1 MLLKILT
8 VISALSFIYYG
19 LTFFTNSKMKE
30 EFERYNLAKFR
41 SLIGFLQL
49 LGGLGLLI
57 GMLWNPILIVSAG
70 GLALLMLIGFGVR
83 IKMKDG
89 LLDSLPSFIF
99 MLING
104 YIFFVSMSQLP

>member
-1 MLLKILT
+1 MLLRTLI

-19 LTFFTNSKMKE
+19 LTFFINSKMKE
-30 EFERYNLAKFR
+30 EFDRYELAKFR
-41 SLIGFLQL
+41 NLVGFLQL
-49 LGGLGLLI
+49 LGGFGLLV
-57 GMLWNPILIVSAG
+57 GLMWNLILIVSAA

-89 LLDSLPSFIF
+89 LLESLPSFIF

-104 YIFFVSMSQLP
+104 YIFFAAINYVP

>member
-1 MLLKILT
+1 MLLKTLI

-19 LTFFTNSKMKE
+19 LTFFINSKMKE
-30 EFERYNLAKFR
+30 EFDRYELAKFR
-41 SLIGFLQL
+41 NLVGFLQL
-49 LGGLGLLI
+49 LGGFGLLV
-57 GMLWNPILIVSAG
+57 GLMWNLILIISAG

-89 LLDSLPSFIF
+89 LLESLPSFIF

-104 YIFFVSMSQLP
+104 YIFFAAINYVP